1 MLQYTNNLTDT
12 VKDYTNPDGTP
23 VEFRV
28 LEPTLSVLNLPAPI
42 EAQYIKFKIQVQYY
56 TKLKFMI
63 LKTRVL
69 IVVNSKFIVKPFYCK
84 FYVQSLNSFLSF
96 LLIFKDYN
104 IAPCMRLEVMGCTRL
119 ECADVNEC
127 ASNNGGCDQK
137 CINRYST

>member
-56 TKLKFMI
+56 TKPKFKI

-69 IVVNSKFIVKPFYCK
+69 IVVNSKFVVKPFCCK
-84 FYVQSLNSFLSF
+84 CCV
-96 LLIFKDYN
+96 
-104 IAPCMRLEVMGCTRL
+104 
-119 ECADVNEC
+119 
-127 ASNNGGCDQK
+127 
-137 CINRYST
+137 